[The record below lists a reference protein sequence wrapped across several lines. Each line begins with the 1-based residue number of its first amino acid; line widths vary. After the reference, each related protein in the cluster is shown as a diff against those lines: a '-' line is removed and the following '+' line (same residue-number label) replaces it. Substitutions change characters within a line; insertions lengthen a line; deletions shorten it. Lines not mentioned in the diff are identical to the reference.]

1 MGTKIMLTD
10 EAKVELKRYAT
21 KWLGTPQSK
30 KMTYSQLVISMANEL
45 DSQGDALESSNSA
58 WRQSIKEQSE
68 RLVSELDTA
77 KSQMATSAKVNKHL
91 LDLFILSVGG
101 VPPEGN

>member
-58 WRQSIKEQSE
+58 WRQSIKEQS
-68 RLVSELDTA
+68 A